1 MRSFF
6 LLDVAY
12 VIMKA
17 PTNLRMTYM
26 EKNMPFGKHIYEV
39 RNLME
44 LKRYQNKFM
53 FKRRSVAEHM
63 WSVAKI
69 SEGLAIWEEKKF
81 DHPVN
86 MGLLLERCINHDVIE
101 KATGDIIATTKKR
114 TKDMQ
119 KALEEIEGIAYEEE
133 IQPDLP
139 NSWQPRFRAYML
151 NPKADDIEGAI
162 LTAADI
168 IDTVLEAI
176 EEVKLG
182 NEAFN
187 QILKDVMALLLRVEL
202 DSVKYFI
209 RYAMLD
215 FGLDYA
221 NYYGQDVAD
230 YAAAL
235 HFDPEIFEKN

>member
-1 MRSFF
+1 
-6 LLDVAY
+6 
-12 VIMKA
+12 
-17 PTNLRMTYM
+17 
-26 EKNMPFGKHIYEV
+26 MPFGKHIYEA

-44 LKRYQNKFM
+44 LKRYQNRFM

-69 SEGLAIWEEKKF
+69 AEGLAIWEERKF
-81 DHPVN
+81 EHPVD

-119 KALEEIEGIAYEEE
+119 NALEEIEALAFEEE
-133 IQPDLP
+133 LQQDLP
-139 NSWQPRFRAYML
+139 KSWQERFRGYIL
-151 NPKADDIEGAI
+151 NPKDDDIEGRI

-182 NEAFN
+182 NSEFEK
-187 QILKDVMALLLRVEL
+187 ILKEVMALLITIDL
-202 DSVKYFI
+202 DSVRYFI
-209 RYAMLD
+209 KYAMLD
-215 FGLDYA
+215 FGFDYET
-221 NYYGQDVAD
+221 YYGKAVAD
-230 YAAAL
+230 YASSL
-235 HFDPEIFEKN
+235 HYDSRIFDKN

>member
-1 MRSFF
+1 
-6 LLDVAY
+6 
-12 VIMKA
+12 
-17 PTNLRMTYM
+17 
-26 EKNMPFGKHIYEV
+26 MPFGKHIYEV

-69 SEGLAIWEEKKF
+69 AEGLAIWEERKF

-101 KATGDIIATTKKR
+101 QATGDIIATTKKR
-114 TKDMQ
+114 TKDMEA
-119 KALEEIEGIAYEEE
+119 ALEEIEGLAFEEE
-133 IQPDLP
+133 IQKDLP
-139 NSWQPRFRAYML
+139 KSWRPRFRDYML
-151 NPKADDIEGAI
+151 NPKADDIEGEI
-162 LTAADI
+162 LRAADI

-182 NEAFN
+182 NEVFEK
-187 QILKDVMALLLRVEL
+187 ILKEVTLLLLDVDL

-209 RYAMLD
+209 KYAMLD
-215 FGLDYA
+215 FGLDYET
-221 NYYGQDVAD
+221 YYGEELAR
-230 YAAAL
+230 YAKSL
-235 HFDPEIFEKN
+235 QFDQEIFDKN

>member
-1 MRSFF
+1 
-6 LLDVAY
+6 
-12 VIMKA
+12 
-17 PTNLRMTYM
+17 M
-26 EKNMPFGKHIYEV
+26 ENDMPFGKHIYEV
-39 RNLME
+39 RTLME
-44 LKRYQNKFM
+44 LKRYQNRFM

-69 SEGLAIWEEKKF
+69 AEGLAIWEERKF

-86 MGLLLERCINHDVIE
+86 MGILLERCINHDVIE

-119 KALEEIEGIAYEEE
+119 SALEEIEGLAYEEE

-139 NSWQPRFRAYML
+139 NSWRPRFREYML

-182 NEAFN
+182 NEVFEK
-187 QILKDVMALLLRVEL
+187 ILKEVMALLLKVEL

-215 FGLDYA
+215 FGLDYET
-221 NYYGQDVAD
+221 YYGKEVAT
-230 YAAAL
+230 YAKSL
-235 HFDPEIFEKN
+235 YFDPKVFDKN